1 MKEQLTLDPDDATP
15 VADIP
20 LRRLCA
26 VTPGAS
32 ILDLLNLFQVA
43 LPVASGSAEYS
54 PGAYILD
61 LLNPFQVAL
70 PVASSSGRTRSIH
83 HS

>member
-15 VADIP
+15 VTDIP

-32 ILDLLNLFQVA
+32 ILDLLNLFQVYTSA
-43 LPVASGSAEYS
+43 RAVRIHYRPNAVVVVADG
-54 PGAYILD
+54 P
-61 LLNPFQVAL
+61 LLLWHA
-70 PVASSSGRTRSIH
+70 T
-83 HS
+83 